1 LEFKKIEKENNGLFT
16 LSYLKTILNE
26 LEINQKLIVLILS
39 YFKKKTNKSFI
50 DIKNMKFLLSRFSQG
65 IDEMVEMLFEI
76 ISYPKEYIS
85 RVDLIS
91 LIKSY
96 KTGLST
102 GIE

>member
-1 LEFKKIEKENNGLFT
+1 MEFKKIEKENNGLFT
-16 LSYLKTILNE
+16 LSYLKSILNE

-50 DIKNMKFLLSRFSQG
+50 DIENMKKFLSRFSQG
-65 IDEMVEMLFEI
+65 NDEMVEMLFEI
-76 ISYPKEYIS
+76 ISYPKEFIS

-96 KTGLST
+96 KNGLST

>member
-16 LSYLKTILNE
+16 LSYLKSILNE

-50 DIKNMKFLLSRFSQG
+50 DIENMKKFLSRFSQG
-65 IDEMVEMLFEI
+65 NDEMVEMLFEI
-76 ISYPKEYIS
+76 ISYPKEFIS

-96 KTGLST
+96 KNGLST